1 VIRAVPADTPVTT
14 PVEELT
20 VAIETE
26 PLVHSPPE
34 GEDDRVVVEPAHT
47 EKSPVIGVRT
57 GRGLIV
63 NLTSSVDVQPW
74 LVVIVIVPL

>member
-1 VIRAVPADTPVTT
+1 
-14 PVEELT
+14 

-47 EKSPVIGVRT
+47 EKSPVIGERT
-57 GRGLIV
+57 GRALIV
-63 NLTSSVDVQPW
+63 NLTSSVEVHPFIF
-74 LVVIVIVPL
+74 LRVITPR